1 MLDISV
7 TIKRKD
13 GTTETFP
20 VYADTQIAFERWA
33 KTSISAAFDPATK
46 PKMESLYY
54 LAWLAEKNSGAVVKT
69 FDEWIKTIASV
80 GAEDGPKNS

>member
-13 GTTETFP
+13 GTSETFP
-20 VYADTQIAFERWA
+20 VYADSQIAFERWA
-33 KTSISAAFDPATK
+33 KVSISAAFDPAIK

-54 LAWLAEKNSGAVVKT
+54 LAWLAEKNSGAVVKP
-69 FDEWIKTIASV
+69 FDEWIKTVASV
-80 GAEDGPKNS
+80 GQEDGPGN